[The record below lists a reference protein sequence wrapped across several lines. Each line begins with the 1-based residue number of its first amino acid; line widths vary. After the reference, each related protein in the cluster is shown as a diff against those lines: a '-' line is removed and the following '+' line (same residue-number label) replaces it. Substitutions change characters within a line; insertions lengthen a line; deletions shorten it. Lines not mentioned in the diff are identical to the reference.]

1 MRDPTKAKI
10 FFKTLEDIWAKNPE
24 LRFCQILAN
33 AIQESAMYYIEDQ
46 TALDLLCK
54 FYKVDEGKPDRSLI
68 EEIRKG
74 EIENG
79 S

>member
-1 MRDPTKAKI
+1 MRDPTKMKI
-10 FFKTLEDIWAKNPE
+10 FLKTLEDIWTKNPE

-33 AIQESAMYYIEDQ
+33 AIQENAMYYIGDQ
-46 TALDLLCK
+46 TALDLLCR
-54 FYKVDEGKPDRSLI
+54 FYKVDEGRPDRSLI

-74 EIENG
+74 ELKNG

>member
-1 MRDPTKAKI
+1 MRDEQKTRI
-10 FFKTLEDIWAKNPE
+10 FFKTLEDIWAKNPD

-54 FYKVDEGKPDRSLI
+54 YYRVDEGTPDRSII
-68 EEIRKG
+68 EEIKG
-74 EIENG
+74 EKKNG